1 MYLFQHGRVFRVVP
15 SQRPCAGLLQT
26 LHFPA
31 GVQTFPGLHEF
42 LGYPVLYTRRFE
54 AGETS
59 IPGVSQVSEKRFQ
72 LAEPYGAKLGDPA
85 QRHPICNFPH
95 GSDSSITDMIQTTTR
110 RLYSLTTNG
119 RNVIVP

>member
-1 MYLFQHGRVFRVVP
+1 MAGYSESCQVNALVP
-15 SQRPCAGLLQT
+15 AFSKRSISRPGSRL
-26 LHFPA
+26 
-31 GVQTFPGLHEF
+31 F

-95 GSDSSITDMIQTTTR
+95 RSDSSITDMIQTTTR
-110 RLYSLTTNG
+110 
-119 RNVIVP
+119 